1 MIPLEQK
8 ILDLLPV
15 LSEEAK
21 NKARFI
27 LGTKPTKKKK
37 KQVLTQEEA
46 RLIIAKHVKKM
57 KF

>member
-37 KQVLTQEEA
+37 NKC
-46 RLIIAKHVKKM
+46 
-57 KF
+57 